1 MEECDSREDALAEPP
16 DAAPPDARLVTDAV
30 VRANGG
36 DIVYRGP
43 LRVDD
48 PHWPAEAA
56 RLGRGLRINDAA
68 DPDPRGWVALV
79 FPDGSVRLS
88 AAVAREA
95 WFRRA

>member
-1 MEECDSREDALAEPP
+1 LTDRSDAPPP
-16 DAAPPDARLVTDAV
+16 DPRFIADAE

-36 DIVYRGP
+36 EILYRGP

-56 RLGRGLRINDAA
+56 RLRRGLRINDAA
-68 DPDPRGWVALV
+68 DPDPKGWAALV

-88 AAVAREA
+88 PRIAHAS
-95 WFRRA
+95 WFHERAPGE

>member
-1 MEECDSREDALAEPP
+1 MAGDSGDGGTGDPRFVADGE
-16 DAAPPDARLVTDAV
+16 

-36 DIVYRGP
+36 EILYRGP

-56 RLGRGLRINDAA
+56 RLHRGLRIRDLA
-68 DPDPRGWVALV
+68 DPDPKGWAALV
-79 FPDGSVRLS
+79 FPDGSVRLPPRLAS
-88 AAVAREA
+88 GF

>member
-1 MEECDSREDALAEPP
+1 MGP
-16 DAAPPDARLVTDAV
+16 TDRRFIADGE

-36 DIVYRGP
+36 EIVHRGP

-56 RLGRGLRINDAA
+56 RLHRGLRIRDAA

-88 AAVAREA
+88 PLISREH
-95 WFRRA
+95 WFVPPGQRA

>member
-1 MEECDSREDALAEPP
+1 MSDPSDPRFVADAE
-16 DAAPPDARLVTDAV
+16 

-36 DIVYRGP
+36 EVVYRGP

-48 PHWPAEAA
+48 ERWPEESA
-56 RLGRGLRINDAA
+56 RLHRGLRIRDAS

-88 AAVAREA
+88 PQVARA
-95 WFRRA
+95 RWWRGDADT